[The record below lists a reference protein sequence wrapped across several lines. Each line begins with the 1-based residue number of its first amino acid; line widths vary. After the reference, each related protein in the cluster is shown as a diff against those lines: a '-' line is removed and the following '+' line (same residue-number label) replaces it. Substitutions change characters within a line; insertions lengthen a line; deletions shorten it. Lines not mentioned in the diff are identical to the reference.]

1 VRRFLFQ
8 LEQRWTLLG
17 ALLGDR
23 ADRIAAD
30 QLASFPATLVASAI
44 TLAAA
49 REESET
55 QTAARDLC
63 LTPWGS
69 QTGAGANL
77 RLGFSAGSTASPNQA
92 RVQPGVQAEALRRQL
107 LQFQGEGEVE
117 GTGLAAIHHR
127 FLQRD
132 SSLPDMQVSRPLV
145 DARALSK
152 LSRPSRSDPTLLLVR
167 PLLEERL
174 RVAARGLA
182 WDVKGIPA
190 GEGEEV
196 EVEPSADSSNDSS
209 VFTHSCVN
217 TPNEEALRLTYQYLM
232 TADGSA
238 ALAGLQLPEA
248 ERSALMQRAAE
259 DASFQPRFLH
269 IFLIGTRPAGEL
281 PLMDKSLDSYC
292 VARLED
298 EHGVL
303 YPLGG
308 VRSRVAYRS
317 TRPAWREGLELPLR
331 GGFIGADG
339 IFRNT
344 AAART
349 KLIVEVYDDT
359 LGVWSMTLAIL
370 HAVATS
376 LAVALVAAYAGG
388 VMDQWSKSRL
398 TLVYA
403 TGGAVPLA
411 IFLLTVAHTWLNA
424 DDELVGRTAPVPLDM
439 LMDQRTYGLSLKLKD
454 GSGDRRNGAGKRGG
468 LQISLTLSER

>member
-1 VRRFLFQ
+1 
-8 LEQRWTLLG
+8 
-17 ALLGDR
+17 
-23 ADRIAAD
+23 
-30 QLASFPATLVASAI
+30 
-44 TLAAA
+44 
-49 REESET
+49 
-55 QTAARDLC
+55 
-63 LTPWGS
+63 
-69 QTGAGANL
+69 
-77 RLGFSAGSTASPNQA
+77 
-92 RVQPGVQAEALRRQL
+92 
-107 LQFQGEGEVE
+107 
-117 GTGLAAIHHR
+117 
-127 FLQRD
+127 
-132 SSLPDMQVSRPLV
+132 
-145 DARALSK
+145 
-152 LSRPSRSDPTLLLVR
+152 
-167 PLLEERL
+167 
-174 RVAARGLA
+174 
-182 WDVKGIPA
+182 
-190 GEGEEV
+190 
-196 EVEPSADSSNDSS
+196 
-209 VFTHSCVN
+209 
-217 TPNEEALRLTYQYLM
+217 M

-269 IFLIGTRPAGEL
+269 IFLIGTPGCPAGEL

-349 KLIVEVYDDT
+349 KLIVEVYDDN

-403 TGGAVPLA
+403 TGGALPLA
-411 IFLLTVAHTWLNA
+411 IFLLTVANTWLNA